1 MKFKTMMVIKAVVC
15 LVMGSWL
22 MFFYNSIANLLGAF
36 SLTNALS
43 LFHAQEYAGA
53 MFGIMLITWFG
64 RNAVESDLRRGI
76 IWGLTIY
83 DAIGFVISVIATLN
97 GLFNFLG
104 WSIAALYLFLTLG
117 FVYFLIKPPKP

>member
-1 MKFKTMMVIKAVVC
+1 MKFKTMMIIKAVVC

-22 MFFYNSIANLLGAF
+22 MFFYNSIANLLGAS
-36 SLTNALS
+36 SLANALS
-43 LFHAQEYAGA
+43 LFHAQEYAAA

-64 RNAVESDLRRGI
+64 RNAVESDLRSGV

-83 DAIGFVISVIATLN
+83 DAIGFLISVIATLN

-117 FVYFLIKPPKP
+117 FGYFLIKPPKP